1 VGFEVEEVTVGGNEA
16 YVKVGDAL
24 CQYDKLP
31 EICKGLVGQ
40 ATDIQMKY
48 GVIIVVGILNV
59 VIMGFL
65 VWKVIQLIKLKKA
78 KQ

>member
-1 VGFEVEEVTVGGNEA
+1 LGFGAENVTASGNEA

-48 GVIIVVGILNV
+48 GVIIVVGILDFI
-59 VIMGFL
+59 IMCFL
-65 VWKVIQLIKLKKA
+65 AWKVIQLIRLKKA

>member
-1 VGFEVEEVTVGGNEA
+1 MGFGAENATVAGNET

-31 EICKGLVGQ
+31 EVCKGLVGQ

-48 GVIIVVGILNV
+48 GVIIVVGILNML
-59 VIMGFL
+59 IMGFL
-65 VWKVIQLIKLKKA
+65 AWKVIQLIKLKKA